1 MKCFDDVFRH
11 YSPDIAPFMH
21 QMFADYQ
28 ASQPYKGFTI
38 VHNVPLTQT
47 TLMKTACLKAAGADL
62 VVTNPSFMN
71 EDMDA
76 IQVLANEQVPYVP
89 LELVKGEFD
98 FLLDCGAELVESC
111 YANKGIVEL
120 TRTGAMRYQQ
130 HKEFHVPIVSVDDTR
145 LKCLETCLGTGEGVY
160 RAITQVADVDLT
172 NKNVLIFGFGKVGI
186 GIAYYFSKITPNI
199 IVVEA
204 DSGRLKLIE
213 QRGYQSVDARQ
224 AQLVE
229 RAADKSDLIVTA
241 TGLKDIISNNY
252 HPLAFKGKLLA
263 NAGAEDEFGFAF
275 EAKDVLADKKPVN
288 FILKE
293 PTLMEFLDPIF
304 YAHNIAIDD
313 ALNNTQTGFRALDKK
328 TDEAIVSQWAA
339 HHGWTVEKLNTIF

>member
-1 MKCFDDVFRH
+1 MNSFADVFRH
-11 YSPDIAPFMH
+11 YSSDVAPFMH
-21 QMFADYQ
+21 NMLAHYQ
-28 ASQPYKGFTI
+28 DTQPYKGFSI

-47 TLMKTACLKAAGADL
+47 TLMKIACLKAAGAEL
-62 VVTNPSFMN
+62 VVTNPSFMQ
-71 EDMDA
+71 EDSDT
-76 IQVLANEQVPYVP
+76 IKVLEHEQIPYVP
-89 LELVKGEFD
+89 LELVKGKFD
-98 FLLDCGAELVESC
+98 FLLDCGAELVENC
-111 YANKGIVEL
+111 HANKGIVEL

-130 HKEFHVPIVSVDDTR
+130 HTEFHVPIVSVDDTR

-160 RAITQVADVDLT
+160 RAITQIAETDLT

-199 IVVEA
+199 IVAEA
-204 DSGRLKLIE
+204 DSERLKLIE
-213 QRGYQSVDARQ
+213 QRGYQSIDARNAQEVEQ
-224 AQLVE
+224 AAE
-229 RAADKSDLIVTA
+229 KSDLIVTA

-252 HPLAFKGKLLA
+252 HPQAFKGKLLA

-275 EAKDVLADKKPVN
+275 ESKDVLADKKPVN

-313 ALNNTQTGFRALDKK
+313 ALNNKQTGFRALYKT
-328 TDEAIVSQWAA
+328 TDEAIVADWAK
-339 HHGWTVEKLNTIF
+339 HHGWTLEKLNSIF

>member
-1 MKCFDDVFRH
+1 MNCFADVFRH
-11 YSPDIAPFMH
+11 YTPDVAPFMH
-21 QMFADYQ
+21 KMLADYQ
-28 ASQPYKGFTI
+28 ATQPYKGFKI

-47 TLMKTACLKAAGADL
+47 TLMKIACLNAAGAEL

-71 EDMDA
+71 EDRDA

-98 FLLDCGAELVESC
+98 FLLDCGAELVENC
-111 YANKGIVEL
+111 YAYKGIVEL

-160 RAITQVADVDLT
+160 RAITQIADTDLT
-172 NKNVLIFGFGKVGI
+172 DKNVLIFGFGKVGI
-186 GIAYYFSKITPNI
+186 GIAHYFSKITPNI
-199 IVVEA
+199 IVAEA
-204 DSGRLKLIE
+204 DSKRLKLIE
-213 QRGYQSVDARQ
+213 QRGYQSLDARDSQ
-224 AQLVE
+224 AVE
-229 RAADKSDLIVTA
+229 QAAEKSDLIVTA
-241 TGLKDIISNNY
+241 TGLKDIISNHY

-275 EAKDVLADKKPVN
+275 ETSEVLADKKPVN

-313 ALNNTQTGFRALDKK
+313 ALNNKQTGFRALNKK
-328 TDEAIVSQWAA
+328 TDEAIVADWAEQ
-339 HHGWTVEKLNTIF
+339 HGWTMEKLNSIF

>member
-1 MKCFDDVFRH
+1 MNSFDDLFAH
-11 YSPDIAPFMH
+11 YPPDVAPFMH
-21 QMFADYQ
+21 QMLADYQ
-28 ASQPYKGFTI
+28 ATQPYKGLTI

-47 TLMKTACLKAAGADL
+47 TLLKIACLKAAGAEL

-71 EDMDA
+71 EDKDG
-76 IQVLANEQVPYVP
+76 IQVLTNEKVPYLP
-89 LELVKGEFD
+89 LDSVKGEFD

-111 YANKGIVEL
+111 HANKGIVEL
-120 TRTGAMRYQQ
+120 TRTGAMRYQR

-160 RAITQVADVDLT
+160 RAITQIANVDLT
-172 NKNVLIFGFGKVGI
+172 NKNILIFGFGKVGI
-186 GIAYYFSKITPNI
+186 GIAYYFSKITANI
-199 IVVEA
+199 IIAEA
-204 DSGRLKLIE
+204 DSARLQLIE
-213 QRGYQSVDARQ
+213 QRGYQGIDAKQ
-224 AQLVE
+224 AQLIE
-229 RAADKSDLIVTA
+229 HAAEASDLIITA
-241 TGLKDIISNNY
+241 TGLKDIISDNY
-252 HPLAFKGKLLA
+252 HSGAFKDKLLA

-275 EAKDVLADKKPVN
+275 DATEVLADKKPVN

-328 TDEAIVSQWAA
+328 TDEAIVSQWAK
-339 HHGWTVEKLNTIF
+339 HHGWTVEKLNEVF

>member
-47 TLMKTACLKAAGADL
+47 TLMKIACLKAAGADL

-98 FLLDCGAELVESC
+98 FLLDCGAELVDSC
-111 YANKGIVEL
+111 HANKGIVEL

-213 QRGYQSVDARQ
+213 QRGYQSVDAKQ

>member
-47 TLMKTACLKAAGADL
+47 TLMKIACLKAAGADL

-98 FLLDCGAELVESC
+98 FLLDCGAELVDSC
-111 YANKGIVEL
+111 HANKGIVEL

-204 DSGRLKLIE
+204 DSARLKLIE

>member
-28 ASQPYKGFTI
+28 ASQPYKGLTI

-47 TLMKTACLKAAGADL
+47 TLMKIACLKAAGADL

-71 EDMDA
+71 EDIDA

-98 FLLDCGAELVESC
+98 FLLDCGAELVDSC
-111 YANKGIVEL
+111 HANKGIVEL
-120 TRTGAMRYQQ
+120 TRTGAMRYQR

-199 IVVEA
+199 IVAEA
-204 DSGRLKLIE
+204 DNERLKLIE
-213 QRGYQSVDARQ
+213 QRGYQSVNARN
-224 AQLVE
+224 AQEVE
-229 RAADKSDLIVTA
+229 KAAEKSDLIVTA

-252 HPLAFKGKLLA
+252 HPQAFKSKLLA

-275 EAKDVLADKKPVN
+275 ETSEVLADKKPVN

-313 ALNNTQTGFRALDKK
+313 ALNNKKTGFRALDKT
-328 TDEAIVSQWAA
+328 TDEAIVTDWAK
-339 HHGWTVEKLNTIF
+339 HHCWTLDKLNSIF